1 MDAGT
6 QTLRIENFW
15 ICIKICFKTSQL
27 KFGAWETWKPK
38 VNGNK
43 AQVFC

>member
-6 QTLRIENFW
+6 QTLRIENFESAL
-15 ICIKICFKTSQL
+15 KFASRLHKL

-38 VNGNK
+38 MNGNK